1 MWESNILHMKVGIL
15 VYTHCTSS
23 MVSGVAD
30 ILAFANL
37 QQANGKTTGRKNATS
52 LFEVAVISENGGP
65 VKSFNGLP
73 IIATK
78 SIRSKTVY
86 DLIYIPGFVGNVN
99 DILQREKKLIHWV
112 TNQFKKGAIITAA
125 CNGNFLLAE
134 SGLLA
139 KKRATTHWSLI
150 SEFRNRYMNIILE
163 PEKILIDEGNT
174 ISAAGVTAYLNL
186 SVYLVY
192 RFASPEL
199 ASACAK
205 VFLVDSGRKIQTP
218 YETYLPRKH
227 GDKNILEIQEWLEK
241 NSKQPVSLDAIV
253 QKSNLGRRTLLRKFK
268 SATGDTPLVYL
279 QRIRIEN
286 AKRLLEATDSTFSEI
301 TWKVGYED
309 ISSFQ
314 KLFKSVTGLSPKE
327 YRMKFALI

>member
-1 MWESNILHMKVGIL
+1 
-15 VYTHCTSS
+15 
-23 MVSGVAD
+23 MVVGVAD
-30 ILAFANL
+30 ILAFATL
-37 QQANGKTTGRKNATS
+37 QQDSEKKKNKQR
-52 LFEVAVISENGGP
+52 LFEIDFISDSGELVTSFSGHP
-65 VKSFNGLP
+65 VM
-73 IIATK
+73 ATK
-78 SIRSKTVY
+78 SIKTKTPY
-86 DLIYIPGFVGNVN
+86 DLIYIPGFVGDV
-99 DILQREKKLIHWV
+99 DAIVEQEKKSIQWIA
-112 TNQFKKGAIITAA
+112 NQSKQGAVIAAA

-134 SGLLA
+134 SGLLT

-150 SEFRNRYMNIILE
+150 TMFRDRYKDITLE
-163 PEKILIDEGNT
+163 PEKILIDEGNI

-218 YETYLPRKH
+218 YETYLPRRH
-227 GDKNILEIQEWLEK
+227 GDKTILQIQEWMEK
-241 NSKQPVSLDAIV
+241 NFTQPVSLEAII
-253 QKSNLGRRTLLRKFK
+253 QKSNLGRRTFLRKFK

-279 QRIRIEN
+279 QRLRIEN

-301 TWKVGYED
+301 TWQVGYEN

-327 YRMKFALI
+327 YRSKFALIGN

>member
-1 MWESNILHMKVGIL
+1 M
-15 VYTHCTSS
+15 
-23 MVSGVAD
+23 D
-30 ILAFANL
+30 I
-37 QQANGKTTGRKNATS
+37 
-52 LFEVAVISENGGP
+52 ISENGDP
-65 VKSFNGLP
+65 VKTFSGVP

-78 SIRSKTVY
+78 SIRTKTAYYIV
-86 DLIYIPGFVGNVN
+86 YIPGFVGDVN
-99 DILQREKKLIHWV
+99 GILQREKKLIRWI
-112 TNQFKKGAIITAA
+112 TNQFEKGAIITAA

-150 SEFRNRYMNIILE
+150 NEFRNRYANIILE

-186 SVYLVY
+186 SIYLVY
-192 RFASPEL
+192 RFVLPEL

-227 GDKNILEIQEWLEK
+227 GDKDILEIQEWMEK
-241 NSKQPVSLDAIV
+241 NSKQPVSLDIIV
-253 QKSNLGRRTLLRKFK
+253 QKTNLGKRTLLRKLK

-286 AKRLLEATDSTFSEI
+286 AKRLLEATDNTFSEI

-314 KLFKSVTGLSPKE
+314 KLFKSATGLSPKE
-327 YRMKFALI
+327 YRMKFALIGDEDGRQKMICTHR